1 MQLSDLT
8 DVETVGA
15 GRMIMMAGGSGDP
28 TGPAG
33 CASVAVRPMTA
44 ADADAVLAIYQA
56 GLDAGNASFETT
68 APAWAD
74 FDAARLPAHRFVAV
88 AGDVVVG
95 WVAASPTSTRA
106 VYAGVVEHS
115 VYVHPVAQGR
125 GAGRLLLDAL
135 VASTEAAGTW
145 TIQSGVFP
153 ENTASL
159 ALHERAG
166 FRVVGVRER
175 VGRHHGQWRDVVLIE
190 RRSPTIT

>member
-1 MQLSDLT
+1 MAAT
-8 DVETVGA
+8 DA
-15 GRMIMMAGGSGDP
+15 GD
-28 TGPAG
+28 
-33 CASVAVRPMTA
+33 
-44 ADADAVLAIYQA
+44 VLAIYQA
-56 GLDAGNASFETT
+56 GLDEGNASFETT
-68 APAWAD
+68 APAWVD
-74 FDAARLPAHRFVAV
+74 FDAARLPAHRYVAV
-88 AGDVVVG
+88 VGGVVVG
-95 WVAASPTSTRA
+95 WVAASPTSVRA

-115 VYVHPVAQGR
+115 VYVHPAAQGR

-135 VASTEAAGTW
+135 IASTEAAGIW

-175 VGRHHGQWRDVVLIE
+175 PGRHHGRWRDVVLIE